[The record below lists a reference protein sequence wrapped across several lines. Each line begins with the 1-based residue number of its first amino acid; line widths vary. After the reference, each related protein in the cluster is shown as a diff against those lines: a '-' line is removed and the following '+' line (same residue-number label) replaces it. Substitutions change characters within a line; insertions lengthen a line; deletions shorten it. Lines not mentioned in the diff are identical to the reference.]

1 MLSIRP
7 TRRLAAAAAGLAV
20 LALSACGDAAAR
32 SASAAV
38 VAGTSISTD
47 TLTGLVERGLADP
60 QAAQQLGADRD
71 TYQRQVLARLINS
84 EVLEE
89 AARRLGV
96 EVTQGEVDEQIARF
110 AEQAGGR
117 EQLEAQAAQSGIS
130 PTDLPDFVRDIVVE
144 QELGDVLTEDLD
156 VPTEQL
162 QALYEQNASQYDQV
176 RSRHIL
182 VPNEQQARD
191 LLVQVRADPDRF
203 APLAAEFSTDSS
215 NRDRG
220 GDLGLVGRGAFVPE
234 FEQLLFSAEPGTF
247 DVVQT
252 QFGWHVVHVLERKTT
267 PLSEA
272 EPELR
277 RMALQDERTART
289 QELLRTT
296 AADLDITVN
305 SRFGR
310 WNPETGAVE
319 PDPVPNGVSSP
330 APEPGGPGPAEG
342 GSGPGQGPA
351 GDAPAGEQSGEDQHT
366 PGESHSE
373 PSPAS

>member
-7 TRRLAAAAAGLAV
+7 TRRLAAVAAGLTV
-20 LALSACGDAAAR
+20 LALSGCGDAAMR
-32 SASAAV
+32 SASAAMIG
-38 VAGTSISTD
+38 GTSISTD
-47 TLTGLVERGLADP
+47 ALSGLVERGLADP

-84 EVLEE
+84 EVLDE
-89 AARRLGV
+89 AARRAGV
-96 EVTQGEVDEQIARF
+96 EVTQGEVDTQIAQF

-117 EQLEAQAAQSGIS
+117 EALEQQAAQSGIS

-144 QELGDVLTEDLD
+144 QELGDELTKDVD
-156 VPTEQL
+156 VPAEAL
-162 QALYEQNASQYDQV
+162 QAAYDQNLAEYDQV

-182 VPNEQQARD
+182 VESEQQAREI
-191 LLVQVRADPDRF
+191 LTSVRADETTF
-203 APLAAEFSTDSS
+203 ASLAAQFSIDTS
-215 NRDRG
+215 NKDAG

-234 FEQLLFSAEPGTF
+234 FEELLFSAEPGTY

-252 QFGWHVVHVLERKTT
+252 QFGWHVVNVIERITT

-277 RMALQDERTART
+277 RTALQDQRTAAT
-289 QELLRTT
+289 QELLRNT

-305 SRFGR
+305 SRFGT
-310 WNPETGAVE
+310 WDPETGTVE

-330 APEPGGPGPAEG
+330 APGDQPAPGPGAPV
-342 GSGPGQGPA
+342 PGQ
-351 GDAPAGEQSGEDQHT
+351 APPVEGQPGEDQHA

-373 PSPAS
+373 PSPAQ

>member
-1 MLSIRP
+1 VLPIRRS
-7 TRRLAAAAAGLAV
+7 RRLAAVAGLAV
-20 LALSACGDAAAR
+20 LVLSGCGDAAMR
-32 SASAAV
+32 SASAAMV
-38 VAGTSISTD
+38 GDTSITTD
-47 TLTGLVERGLADP
+47 TLSGLVERGLSDP

-84 EVLEE
+84 EVLDE
-89 AARRLGV
+89 AAKRAGV
-96 EVTQGEVDEQIARF
+96 EVTPGEVDQQIAEF

-117 EQLEAQAAQSGIS
+117 EALEQQAAQSGIS

-144 QELGDVLTEDLD
+144 QALGDELTKDVD
-156 VPTEQL
+156 VPREAL
-162 QALYEQNASQYDQV
+162 QAAYDQNIAQYDQV

-191 LLVQVRADPDRF
+191 ILAQVRADESRF
-203 APLAAEFSTDSS
+203 APLAAEFSTDTS
-215 NRDRG
+215 NKDAG
-220 GDLGLVGRGAFVPE
+220 GDLGLVGKGAFVPE
-234 FEQLLFSAEPGTF
+234 FEQLLFSAEPGTY

-252 QFGWHVVHVLERKTT
+252 QFGWHVVNVLERVTT

-277 RMALQDERTART
+277 RTALQDERTART

-296 AADLDITVN
+296 AAQLDITVN
-305 SRFGR
+305 SRFGT
-310 WNPETGAVE
+310 WNPETGTVE

-330 APEPGGPGPAEG
+330 AP
-342 GSGPGQGPA
+342 
-351 GDAPAGEQSGEDQHT
+351 GDAPGEDQHS

-373 PSPAS
+373 SSPAQ

>member
-7 TRRLAAAAAGLAV
+7 SRRLAAVAGVAV
-20 LALSACGDAAAR
+20 LALAGCGDAAVR
-32 SASAAV
+32 SASAAMV
-38 VAGTSISTD
+38 GGTPISTD
-47 TLTGLVERGLADP
+47 TLSGLVERGLADP

-71 TYQRQVLARLINS
+71 AYQRQVLARLINS

-89 AARRLGV
+89 AAERAGV
-96 EVTQGEVDEQIARF
+96 EVTPGEVDTQIADF

-117 EQLEAQAAQSGIS
+117 ESLEQQAAQSGIS
-130 PTDLPDFVRDIVVE
+130 PTDLPDFVRDIVLE
-144 QELGDVLTEDLD
+144 QELGDELTKD
-156 VPTEQL
+156 VEVPPAAL
-162 QALYEQNASQYDQV
+162 QAAYDQNIAEYDRV

-191 LLVQVRADPDRF
+191 ILAQVRADESRF
-203 APLAAEFSTDSS
+203 APLAAEFSTDTS
-215 NRDRG
+215 NKDAG
-220 GDLGLVGRGAFVPE
+220 GDLGLVGKGAFVPE
-234 FEQLLFSAEPGTF
+234 FEELLFSAEPDTY

-252 QFGWHVVHVLERKTT
+252 QFGWHVVHVVERVTT

-277 RMALQDERTART
+277 RTALQDERTART

-305 SRFGR
+305 SRFGT
-310 WNPETGAVE
+310 WNPETGTVDPE
-319 PDPVPNGVSSP
+319 PVPNGVSSP
-330 APEPGGPGPAEG
+330 APADEPAPGAGAPGPGEAPPGG
-342 GSGPGQGPA
+342 GQP
-351 GDAPAGEQSGEDQHT
+351 GEDEHA

-373 PSPAS
+373 SSPAQ